1 MVDCVGVVFRGW
13 FHTDL
18 QYVLLI
24 FLFSPQFSPNIIT
37 CNNYPFSTLINFI
50 SGWWDKNYH
59 ELKLLNPT
67 MPLLLRCA
75 DNAMPAI
82 TTELSFTTSHLLT
95 YMLQN
100 DKFASE
106 ERASAAKKFLGYLS
120 DNKLKKQEYDT
131 QRWNSPGFDP
141 MRPFLDE
148 EQPDWKTD
156 PKIGS
161 DLSRYIEIHTELEE
175 TMKLVKSGP
184 NDEYTRAE
192 NGLLMCQRVDLWC
205 AGEAE
210 VEAAALSCGDRKY
223 VEVYMLLKKKVGRIL
238 CRSNVVFYLPLHLSL
253 STATSTTHY
262 ELYPISIHV
271 DPLEIFW
278 SASDTAI

>member
-1 MVDCVGVVFRGW
+1 ML
-13 FHTDL
+13 T
-18 QYVLLI
+18 
-24 FLFSPQFSPNIIT
+24 FLFSLLNSTQTSNLQLLPIT
-37 CNNYPFSTLINFI
+37 F

-106 ERASAAKKFLGYLS
+106 ERANAAKKFLGYLS
-120 DNKLKKQEYDT
+120 DNKLKQEYDT

-175 TMKLVKSGP
+175 TMKLIKSGP

-210 VEAAALSCGDRKY
+210 VEAAVKH
-223 VEVYMLLKKKVGRIL
+223 LLNLGKECNDLEPDTPEYITE
-238 CRSNVVFYLPLHLSL
+238 Y
-253 STATSTTHY
+253 
-262 ELYPISIHV
+262 YPGAA
-271 DPLEIFW
+271 DL
-278 SASDTAI
+278 